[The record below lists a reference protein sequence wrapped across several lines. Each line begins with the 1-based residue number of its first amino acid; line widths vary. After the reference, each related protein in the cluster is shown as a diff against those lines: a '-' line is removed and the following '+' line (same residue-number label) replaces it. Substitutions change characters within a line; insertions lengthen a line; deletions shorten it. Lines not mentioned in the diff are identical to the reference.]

1 MKKHAFYS
9 PLKKFDK
16 YEMFT
21 QNKLNLEFEALNS
34 VEMWRTELEE
44 NKYLINLITFDFSL
58 LFFILISLS
67 FFIQLNPFLSKLIT
81 WKLESNFKLTT
92 QFSTSK

>member
-34 VEMWRTELEE
+34 VQMWRTEPEE
-44 NKYLINLITFDFSL
+44 NKYLISLITFDFSL
-58 LFFILISLS
+58 LFFSFILMSL
-67 FFIQLNPFLSKLIT
+67 IFLV
-81 WKLESNFKLTT
+81 N
-92 QFSTSK
+92 STRSSQS

>member
-1 MKKHAFYS
+1 MNASSNYDRLKKCMKKHAFYS

-34 VEMWRTELEE
+34 VEM
-44 NKYLINLITFDFSL
+44 
-58 LFFILISLS
+58 
-67 FFIQLNPFLSKLIT
+67 
-81 WKLESNFKLTT
+81 
-92 QFSTSK
+92 